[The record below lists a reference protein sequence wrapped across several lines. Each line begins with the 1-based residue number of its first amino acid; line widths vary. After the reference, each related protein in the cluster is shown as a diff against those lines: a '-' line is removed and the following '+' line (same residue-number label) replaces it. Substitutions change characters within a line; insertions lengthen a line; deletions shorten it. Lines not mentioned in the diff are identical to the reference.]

1 MVCISIKKYNRDS
14 YENYYSLITV
24 ILILLPAIS
33 VQGFGGGK
41 GYVSGFFWYADL
53 DRNERL
59 DRDEAKVVY
68 NLADEEISERY
79 DKNKNGGLVLN
90 TAHENKLTGNIAICR
105 GGSDWIFQMKTL

>member
-1 MVCISIKKYNRDS
+1 MKT
-14 YENYYSLITV
+14 YYSLITV

-41 GYVSGFFWYADL
+41 GYVSGNFWGADL

-68 NLADEEISERY
+68 NLADEEIYERY
-79 DKNKNGGLVLN
+79 DQNGN
-90 TAHENKLTGNIAICR
+90 
-105 GGSDWIFQMKTL
+105 GSINFTEFSEFMQQSPWTKKFVRPSVQ